1 MNFSDVCADLR
12 KLLFPA
18 QETRSNTNQTDS
30 TATFDCVPWSWLVK
44 NVVLLLE
51 KYPSGLTKPVILSEL
66 QQMWDEVSIEW
77 QRGTSRKSQTINSI
91 YDTLTLQ
98 TDAILELWITSVK
111 QLPGTKTTWIATLSD
126 RVSEHQIAW
135 YIHRRFFPL
144 ITNSSPLFKPGRLLR
159 MTNCKLFDTSLS
171 VDELSMLPTEHLVII
186 LESHEMSLLPID
198 TFPKTPQ
205 DVIDTFIKFS
215 RTPNSSFYLM
225 GEIRSKGKVEIFR
238 LNDDDIPSKR
248 LKLSIS
254 CPTTVS
260 SSSIELLRFNFV
272 IEEKDFPL
280 RRFFKKGDRLILEN
294 PTIKWDTFSQTGD
307 CFYGSNTILYLIPR
321 EHEKEVLTM
330 ASQRAVE
337 NVQDNLSRQ
346 LSTATSGSQTSQT
359 FRVPIDENG
368 NVDLKYFSEQIFVRD
383 LKPKMSNISL
393 LGRILHIQHNIPLID
408 GENRRE
414 RFGILF
420 EDTEGTCVE
429 ITMWDS
435 VGFRCARYRPGQLI
449 FLTGIQSP
457 DKTPKECKK
466 NVTLNGALAFKTE
479 VFNSMPT

>member
-171 VDELSMLPTEHLVII
+171 VDGNDTHTPNVSMPHILKRFFVII
-186 LESHEMSLLPID
+186 QTSKLFCMNTHRVVNVTD
-198 TFPKTPQ
+198 RT
-205 DVIDTFIKFS
+205 S
-215 RTPNSSFYLM
+215 RHYFGVARN
-225 GEIRSKGKVEIFR
+225 
-238 LNDDDIPSKR
+238 
-248 LKLSIS
+248 
-254 CPTTVS
+254 VS
-260 SSSIELLRFNFV
+260 SSHRHLSKN
-272 IEEKDFPL
+272 
-280 RRFFKKGDRLILEN
+280 
-294 PTIKWDTFSQTGD
+294 
-307 CFYGSNTILYLIPR
+307 
-321 EHEKEVLTM
+321 
-330 ASQRAVE
+330 AS
-337 NVQDNLSRQ
+337 
-346 LSTATSGSQTSQT
+346 
-359 FRVPIDENG
+359 
-368 NVDLKYFSEQIFVRD
+368 
-383 LKPKMSNISL
+383 
-393 LGRILHIQHNIPLID
+393 
-408 GENRRE
+408 
-414 RFGILF
+414 
-420 EDTEGTCVE
+420 
-429 ITMWDS
+429 
-435 VGFRCARYRPGQLI
+435 RCH
-449 FLTGIQSP
+449 
-457 DKTPKECKK
+457 
-466 NVTLNGALAFKTE
+466 
-479 VFNSMPT
+479 